1 VATDGVDALLVDPDD
16 PAALA
21 AALGRV
27 LGDRALAARLR
38 AAGEER
44 AQRFSM
50 ARLADE
56 YVTIYRE
63 LVARVRSR

>member
-1 VATDGVDALLVDPDD
+1 MASTRCWSSRATPKHS
-16 PAALA
+16 PPRC
-21 AALGRV
+21 GRV
-27 LGDRALAARLR
+27 LGDGALAARLR

-63 LVARVRSR
+63 LVAGVRSR